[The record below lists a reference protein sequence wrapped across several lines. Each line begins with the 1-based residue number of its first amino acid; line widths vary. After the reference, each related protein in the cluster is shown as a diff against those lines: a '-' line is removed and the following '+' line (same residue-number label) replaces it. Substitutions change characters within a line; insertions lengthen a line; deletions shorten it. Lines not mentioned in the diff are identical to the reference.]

1 MVEHFRHRHQGSVT
15 GDPPHG
21 ARPARTVITRVR
33 EAGDQLGGRR
43 HQLPA
48 HSLDRGWVRV
58 VDDELEHFVDA
69 R

>member
-1 MVEHFRHRHQGSVT
+1 MSAK
-15 GDPPHG
+15 P
-21 ARPARTVITRVR
+21 
-33 EAGDQLGGRR
+33 GDQLGGRR

-69 R
+69 RADFAVGEAFGRELHDLKLLR